1 MTIKELREKEK
12 LSQAKLA
19 NALGVS
25 PSLIGAIETGK
36 KNVSEQL
43 ADKVKDVYGVTLVE
57 SEPAEIAANA
67 AVTQTMEEAVQQ
79 AVEAHEK
86 VEAAVK
92 KAAPKAK
99 KAVKDTAKA
108 AKAAKATVKKTA
120 EIAKTG
126 SKKAPAK
133 IKDNKAAVPT
143 TVFIQSPL
151 GGEITSAEI
160 LAKVGTDVDRVY
172 VRVDQN
178 KAYWVKGEETGS
190 VDLW

>member
-36 KNVSEQL
+36 KNVSEKL

-108 AKAAKATVKKTA
+108 AKATVKKTA

-151 GGEITSAEI
+151 GGAITSAEI

>member
-12 LSQAKLA
+12 LSQSKLA
-19 NALGVS
+19 SALGVS

-36 KNVSEQL
+36 KNVSEKL

-99 KAVKDTAKA
+99 KAVKNTAKA
-108 AKAAKATVKKTA
+108 AKTTAKKAAEKAKSAAKNKPKKQP
-120 EIAKTG
+120 I
-126 SKKAPAK
+126 
-133 IKDNKAAVPT
+133 T
-143 TVFIQSPL
+143 TL
-151 GGEITSAEI
+151 
-160 LAKVGTDVDRVY
+160 
-172 VRVDQN
+172 
-178 KAYWVKGEETGS
+178 
-190 VDLW
+190 

>member
-36 KNVSEQL
+36 KNVSEKL

-79 AVEAHEK
+79 AVEA
-86 VEAAVK
+86 
-92 KAAPKAK
+92 
-99 KAVKDTAKA
+99 
-108 AKAAKATVKKTA
+108 
-120 EIAKTG
+120 
-126 SKKAPAK
+126 
-133 IKDNKAAVPT
+133 
-143 TVFIQSPL
+143 L
-151 GGEITSAEI
+151 G
-160 LAKVGTDVDRVY
+160 KR
-172 VRVDQN
+172 
-178 KAYWVKGEETGS
+178 
-190 VDLW
+190 

>member
-36 KNVSEQL
+36 KNVSEKL

-86 VEAAVK
+86 VETAVK

-108 AKAAKATVKKTA
+108 AKASVKKTA
-120 EIAKTG
+120 EKAKTA

-133 IKDNKAAVPT
+133 AAEKKAAVPT
-143 TVFIQSPL
+143 TVLIQSPL

>member
-36 KNVSEQL
+36 MNVSEKL

-99 KAVKDTAKA
+99 KAVMNTAKA
-108 AKAAKATVKKTA
+108 SKITAKKAAEKVKSA
-120 EIAKTG
+120 AKNT
-126 SKKAPAK
+126 SAQAIEKKAP
-133 IKDNKAAVPT
+133 VPA

-151 GGEITSAEI
+151 GGEITAAEI